1 MTNPEQQKQRSMTM
15 LVAGLVVLLGLGV
28 SVHGV
33 WLAWRPGGWMAAG
46 LLIAVPAFLV
56 AYDAFR
62 EKR

>member
-1 MTNPEQQKQRSMTM
+1 MKRTDKQRDMTM
-15 LVAGLVVLLGLGV
+15 LGSGIVVLLGLSV
-28 SVHGV
+28 SVRGV

-46 LLIAVPAFLV
+46 LLLAVPALCI

>member
-1 MTNPEQQKQRSMTM
+1 MTKQKQRSVTM
-15 LVAGLVVLLGLGV
+15 LAAGVVVLAGLGV
-28 SVHGV
+28 SVRGV

-46 LLIAVPAFLV
+46 LLIALPALCV

>member
-1 MTNPEQQKQRSMTM
+1 MTNQKQKQRSVTM
-15 LVAGLVVLLGLGV
+15 LVAGLVVLAGLSV
-28 SVHGV
+28 SVRGV

-46 LLIAVPAFLV
+46 LLIALPALCV